1 MDRMLGGKVFT
12 LGYGA
17 KGWLISNCLQACP
30 KCSQGY
36 TFGLYDTRELSEF
49 PWQSG
54 VSISQDGTNIGLSA
68 LPESGGAA
76 VVRED
81 ILRARDRLKVQQSR
95 SAHRWLRLLWLLAG
109 PGVLVMLGENDGPS
123 MVSYATTG
131 ATYGVG
137 FFVPFIIL
145 TFAMAFVVQ
154 EMTVRLGIATH
165 RGHAE
170 LIFQRFG
177 PFWGGFAMADL
188 VLGNVLTLVTE
199 FIAIQAGGL
208 YFGLPAWLSVAF
220 GVALAVASLGLRRYA
235 TWERVLM
242 TLAAGN
248 LLFIPAALLA
258 HPSGAALTHALAT
271 WGPLPGGF
279 GTVFVTLILANIG
292 ATVTPWMIF
301 FQQSAVVDKGLTR
314 ADLPQG
320 RMDTAIGAILATV
333 AAIATLIAA
342 APLFAAHVNVSR
354 FASGADFATALRPMI
369 GTTGAT
375 LFALGMIEAGLV
387 AAMTIS
393 TSSSYALAETISAH
407 HSLNLDFH
415 RGRLFYGA
423 AILSTLLAAG
433 IVLVPG
439 APLLA
444 MTLTV
449 NVIATLLMAPALL
462 FLLLLVN
469 DREIMRDL
477 ANGWRANLAGGTIIA
492 AISLVGAFYGV
503 ITVFPDLLGQ

>member
-1 MDRMLGGKVFT
+1 MSENALDLGTVALRGSAGERV
-12 LGYGA
+12 
-17 KGWLISNCLQACP
+17 
-30 KCSQGY
+30 
-36 TFGLYDTRELSEF
+36 TRE
-49 PWQSG
+49 
-54 VSISQDGTNIGLSA
+54 DM
-68 LPESGGAA
+68 
-76 VVRED
+76 
-81 ILRARDRLKVQQSR
+81 LRARDRLKVLKTR
-95 SAHRWLRLLWLLAG
+95 SAKRSLQLLWLLAG

-137 FFVPFIIL
+137 FFVPFILL
-145 TFAMAFVVQ
+145 TFVLAFVVQ
-154 EMTVRLGIATH
+154 EMTVRLGVATH

-177 PFWGGFAMADL
+177 PFWGYFAMGDL
-188 VLGNVLTLVTE
+188 VFGNLLTLVTE
-199 FIAIQAGGL
+199 FIAVQAGGL
-208 YFGLPAWLSVAF
+208 YFGLPSWLSVAI
-220 GVALAVASLGLRRYA
+220 GVVLVVASLALRRYA
-235 TWERVLM
+235 TWERALM
-242 TLAAGN
+242 ALAVFN
-248 LLFIPAALLA
+248 LLFIPAALFA

-279 GTVFVTLILANIG
+279 GTAFITLVLANIG

-320 RMDTAIGAILATV
+320 RMDTAIGAALAAA
-333 AAIATLIAA
+333 AAIATVVVT
-342 APLFAAHVNVSR
+342 APLFAAHVDVSQ
-354 FASGADFATALRPMI
+354 FASGADFATALRPLI

-375 LFALGMIEAGLV
+375 LFALGIVEAGLV

-393 TSSSYALAETISAH
+393 TSSSYSFAETMSVR
-407 HSLNLDFH
+407 HSLNLDFAQ
-415 RGRLFYGA
+415 GYLFYA
-423 AILSTLLAAG
+423 VAIVSTLVAAG
-433 IVLVPG
+433 IVLIPG

-462 FLLLLVN
+462 LLLLLVN

-477 ANGWRANLAGGTIIA
+477 ANGWRANLAGGTIVV
-492 AISLVGAFYGV
+492 AISLVGALYGV
-503 ITVFPDLLGQ
+503 ITVFPNVFGK